1 MLHFDSFAKR
11 IVGSARIHV
20 RVAGHG
26 PAVLLLHG
34 FPQTHL
40 MWRDIAP
47 ALSQRFTVVC
57 ADLPGYGQSGCPEPA
72 PDHAPHS
79 KRAMASSLVEAMQ
92 ALGFER
98 YSVVGHDRGARVAYR
113 MALDTP
119 ERILRLAVLDAIPTL
134 VAWERADARFAQS
147 FWPWSLL
154 AQPAPLPERLLA
166 AAPEACVDDAL
177 SQWGS
182 RGDAFPGEVRQAYV
196 DALRDPAHVHA
207 ICEEYRAGATI
218 DCRHDAADRERGHTI
233 RCPVLALWSRDTAL
247 DDWYADAGGPLGI
260 WRRWAG
266 DVRGEAVPGGHFFP
280 EVQPAATADR
290 LQAFLESDPSAGD
303 AGN

>member
-1 MLHFDSFAKR
+1 MRPFDSFASR
-11 IVGSARIHV
+11 TVGRAQIRV
-20 RVAGHG
+20 RVGGRG

-34 FPQTHL
+34 FPQTQL

-47 ALSQRFTVVC
+47 ALAQRFTVVC
-57 ADLPGYGQSGCPEPA
+57 ADLPGYGRSGCPEPA

-79 KRAMASSLVEAMQ
+79 KRAMAASLVDAMQ
-92 ALGFER
+92 VLGFER
-98 YSVVGHDRGARVAYR
+98 YAVVGHDRGARVAYR
-113 MALDTP
+113 MALDAP
-119 ERILRLAVLDAIPTL
+119 DRILCLAALDAIPTL

-182 RGDAFPGEVRQAYV
+182 SADAFPAEVRQAYV

-207 ICEEYRAGATI
+207 ICEEYRAGASI

-233 RCPVLALWSRDTAL
+233 QCPLLVLWSEDTAL
-247 DDWYADAGGPLGI
+247 DHWYADAGGPLGI
-260 WRRWAG
+260 WRQWAD

-280 EVQPAATADR
+280 EVRPGDTAER
-290 LQAFLESDPSAGD
+290 LQAFLGSDRRTGD

>member
-1 MLHFDSFAKR
+1 MLQFDSFARR
-11 IVGSARIHV
+11 IVGCARIHV
-20 RVAGHG
+20 RVGGHG
-26 PAVLLLHG
+26 SAVLLLHG

-47 ALSQRFTVVC
+47 ALAQRFTVVC
-57 ADLPGYGQSGCPEPA
+57 ADLPGYGESGCPEPA
-72 PDHAPHS
+72 LDHAPHS

-92 ALGFER
+92 ALGFDR
-98 YSVVGHDRGARVAYR
+98 FSVVGHDRGARVAYR
-113 MALDTP
+113 MALDAP
-119 ERILRLAVLDAIPTL
+119 DRILRLAVLDAIPTI
-134 VAWERADARFAQS
+134 VAWECADARFAQS

-182 RGDAFPGEVRQAYV
+182 TADAFPDEVRQAYV
-196 DALRDPAHVHA
+196 DAMRDPAHVHA

-218 DCRHDAADRERGHTI
+218 DCRHDMVDRERGHTI
-233 RCPVLALWSRDTAL
+233 RCPLLVLWSQDTAL
-247 DDWYADAGGPLGI
+247 DRWYEDAGGPLGI
-260 WRRWAG
+260 WRQWAD

-280 EVQPAATADR
+280 EVRPDDTADR
-290 LQAFLESDPSAGD
+290 LQAFL
-303 AGN
+303 